1 MGNRPRHPWAWQMA
15 RRMVALTTVVALFIA
30 PIVVI
35 LTHGPAAH
43 AAAAGMAAEL
53 ATHGHAH
60 GDREDD
66 IEGDPFAGH
75 DATDHEHQLQA
86 LAVQSVETVR
96 PTANGAQQGAVTSFQ
111 GLPRDGPK
119 RPPRSV

>member
-1 MGNRPRHPWAWQMA
+1 MGNRPRQRRASQVA
-15 RRMVALTTVVALFIA
+15 RRLVALTTALALFIA
-30 PIVVI
+30 PLVVI

-43 AAAAGMAAEL
+43 AAAAAMDTEVAP
-53 ATHGHAH
+53 HGHAH
-60 GDREDD
+60 GDREGGIGD
-66 IEGDPFAGH
+66 DPFAGH

-86 LAVQSVETVR
+86 LAVQSAETVR
-96 PTANGAQQGAVTSFQ
+96 PTANGARHGAVTSFQ

>member
-1 MGNRPRHPWAWQMA
+1 MGNRPRKRRVRYVA
-15 RRMVALTTVVALFIA
+15 RRMVALTTVVALFVA

-43 AAAAGMAAEL
+43 AAATDVAAEV

-60 GDREDD
+60 GELGDRLF
-66 IEGDPFAGH
+66 PGH

-86 LAVQSVETVR
+86 LTVQPGEAER
-96 PTANGAQQGAVTSFQ
+96 PTISGAQPEAITSFQ

-119 RPPRSV
+119 RPPRTV

>member
-1 MGNRPRHPWAWQMA
+1 MV
-15 RRMVALTTVVALFIA
+15 RRMIALTTVVALFIA

-43 AAAAGMAAEL
+43 AAAAAMDTEV

-60 GDREDD
+60 GDREGG
-66 IEGDPFAGH
+66 IGGDPFAGH

-86 LAVQSVETVR
+86 LAVQPGESVC
-96 PTANGAQQGAVTSFQ
+96 PTANGARHGAVTSFQ